1 MKPNDEQVA
10 HLARLADAL
19 SHRSF
24 AVRVV
29 TTQRTHPYLKVANGD
44 TPTLNERVHCRRA
57 TDGSWVFWWPW
68 QQPIGSV
75 DDLDMVVSK
84 ITTVLRSVEGGP

>member
-1 MKPNDEQVA
+1 MKPDDEQVA
-10 HLARLADAL
+10 HLAHLADAL
-19 SHRSF
+19 SRRSF

-29 TTQRTHPYLKVANGD
+29 TTKRAPYLKVANGD

-57 TDGSWVFWWPW
+57 GDGSWSFWWPW

-75 DDLDMVVSK
+75 DDLETVVNK
-84 ITTVLRSVEGGP
+84 ITTVLRSVEGDS